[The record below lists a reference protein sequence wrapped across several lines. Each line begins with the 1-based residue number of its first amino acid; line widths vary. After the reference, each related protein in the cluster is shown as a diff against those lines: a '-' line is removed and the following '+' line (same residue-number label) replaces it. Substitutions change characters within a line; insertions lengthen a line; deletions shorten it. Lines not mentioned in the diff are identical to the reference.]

1 MLKTSTMKKYL
12 IIAAVACLAILTSCS
27 KGVSHTGDET
37 GTLYGIWR
45 LTTKSIETTDPD
57 GKVTTKETDYTNVH
71 FYLSLSEFPIPHAVA
86 KKGSLTAFDLDDV
99 DVDINRFTYNASQKK
114 ISFTKI
120 LSLTDG
126 LSYNMTLLGTFDV
139 TELSKTKFVIKQ
151 KDLLGITTVYTYT
164 KESEDKKQ

>member
-1 MLKTSTMKKYL
+1 MKKYL
-12 IIAAVACLAILTSCS
+12 IIAAAACLALLSSCA

-37 GTLYGIWR
+37 GTLYGIWT
-45 LTTKSIETTDPD
+45 LTTKD
-57 GKVTTKETDYTNVH
+57 TDYTNVH

-99 DVDINRFTYNASQKK
+99 DVDINRFTYNADQKK

-126 LSYNMTLLGTFDV
+126 LTYNMTLLGTFDV
-139 TELSKTKFVIKQ
+139 TELTKTKFVIKQ
-151 KDLLGITTVYTYT
+151 KDVLGITTVYTYT
-164 KESEDKKQ
+164 KEAEDNKK